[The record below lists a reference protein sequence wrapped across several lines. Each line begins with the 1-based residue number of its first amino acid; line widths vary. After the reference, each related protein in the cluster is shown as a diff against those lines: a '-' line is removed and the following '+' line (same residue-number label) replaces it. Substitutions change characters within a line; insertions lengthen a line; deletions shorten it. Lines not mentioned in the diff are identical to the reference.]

1 MENSMWCF
9 SSYFSFDLCGKKINI
24 QPGENV
30 LKYIQDCFEC
40 DDTDVIV
47 SSPDATCFSTPLVRN
62 QERTSTQSPKP
73 DAGLTNVVGNRTCHS
88 SVSLPA
94 TPAETVRSKEELC
107 VFYPEPGRNSRIA
120 DSVKTDSPVPRGETQ
135 VLTFK
140 DVEVL
145 CESPA
150 KLSDPEDDHG
160 IVGSPLL
167 VEEAKTSPVQ
177 TCISI
182 APSSPPPIKG
192 QNVEIESDCEFLI
205 DESDCLSF
213 KSWFSIPRK
222 NRKSKK
228 DGSATPVLKSQSSEK
243 EKTADKKC
251 KKVQAEVHS
260 EQKTKKVRGQRDLK
274 RTSESHPVSSDIEGK
289 VLKSQKRSST
299 RVGKSKTDEL
309 KDSSKHRKKMSYESE
324 AEQLML
330 SGLDSEASDEE
341 QKIRRVMAREDLPMP
356 SAEHQQEQMLSP
368 KKNLTPCKYQQSA
381 SKAYQRSVHK
391 KQTKQKLAN
400 DKMLKNQREKLKKS
414 GKRNGNKN
422 PEQQRWKSSDSEPG
436 EEGLERDPLESNEM
450 FTSPPH
456 QELQTSVL
464 QKLAKSE
471 KAEKVLHSLETVT
484 DVNNKT
490 PLKAAELLQH
500 LIGSMKNSEKKKSS
514 ATSSGK
520 TLKKIHHRA
529 HKRACSITG
538 DTEPQNTTD
547 SDSSSAQEVT
557 RKKRKQSNMKT
568 SKKRKSNGHQRLQH
582 SAAAEKAMGPESG
595 LVLEHSEKYTSPSK
609 HCEENNESSD
619 NSEDLHCQIK
629 NLLSDE
635 IGRQKIVLPS
645 NTPNVRRTKRIRL
658 KPLEYWRGERVTYT
672 LKPSGRLL
680 ISGIAG
686 AETEPHMKN
695 KLKSHHK
702 QKRTRTKSEVAKCLD
717 VPLADASKPTSIV
730 DPVTNREVLLECVN
744 SGSSHSCFFE
754 DESIKVYKSLNT
766 SDFAAGKLILKPL
779 KEKGHQFVH
788 MDTIAFYVIRGQII
802 ITLHK
807 TSYYLTSGDYFYV
820 PAGNGYNVRN
830 LLNEE
835 SVLHFTQLK
844 NDRAPVGAELCSV
857 ANENWSLEGKS

>member
-1 MENSMWCF
+1 MIPSIPNCF
-9 SSYFSFDLCGKKINI
+9 FFVG
-24 QPGENV
+24 
-30 LKYIQDCFEC
+30 
-40 DDTDVIV
+40 DDTDVVV

-62 QERTSTQSPKP
+62 KERTSTQSPKP
-73 DAGLTNVVGNRTCHS
+73 DAGLTNAVGNSTCHS
-88 SVSLPA
+88 AVSLPA
-94 TPAETVRSKEELC
+94 TPVETVRSKGEPC
-107 VFYPEPGRNSRIA
+107 VFYPEPGRNSLIA
-120 DSVKTDSPVPRGETQ
+120 GSIKTESPVPRGETQ
-135 VLTFK
+135 VLTFR

-160 IVGSPLL
+160 VVGSPLL
-167 VEEAKTSPVQ
+167 VEVAKTSPVQ
-177 TCISI
+177 TRTVSI
-182 APSSPPPIKG
+182 APSSPPPVKD
-192 QNVEIESDCEFLI
+192 QNVVIESDCEFLI

-228 DGSATPVLKSQSSEK
+228 DGSVTPVSKSQSSEK

-251 KKVQAEVHS
+251 KNMKVQAGVHS
-260 EQKTKKVRGQRDLK
+260 EQKMKNVRGQRDLK
-274 RTSESHPVSSDIEGK
+274 RTSESYPVSSDSEGK
-289 VLKSQKRSST
+289 VLKSQMQSST
-299 RVGKSKTDEL
+299 RVGKSKPDEL
-309 KDSSKHRKKMSYESE
+309 RGSSKHRKKMSYESE

-330 SGLDSEASDEE
+330 FGLDSEASDEE

-356 SAEHQQEQMLSP
+356 SAEDQQKQMLSP

-400 DKMLKNQREKLKKS
+400 DKVLKSQRKKLKKS
-414 GKRNGNKN
+414 GRRNSNKN
-422 PEQQRWKSSDSEPG
+422 PEPQRWKSSDSEPG
-436 EEGLERDPLESNEM
+436 EEGLEREPLKSNEM

-490 PLKAAELLQH
+490 PLKAAKLLQH
-500 LIGSMKNSEKKKSS
+500 LVDSVKNSEKKRSS

-520 TLKKIHHRA
+520 MLKKINHRA

-547 SDSSSAQEVT
+547 SDSFSAQEVS
-557 RKKRKQSNMKT
+557 RKKHKQSAVKA
-568 SKKRKSNGHQRLQH
+568 SEKRKNNGHQRLQH

-595 LVLEHSEKYTSPSK
+595 LVLEHSGKCTSPSK
-609 HCEENNESSD
+609 NCEENNESSD

-686 AETEPHMKN
+686 AEAEPHVKN
-695 KLKSHHK
+695 KQKSHHK
-702 QKRTRTKSEVAKCLD
+702 QKRARTRSEVAKCLD
-717 VPLADASKPTSIV
+717 IPLADASKPTSIV

-766 SDFAAGKLILKPL
+766 SVFAAGKLILKPL

-820 PAGNGYNVRN
+820 PAGNGYNIRN

-844 NDRAPVGAELCSV
+844 NGRAPVGDELCSV